1 MQRNVVL
8 QALVRLAAS
17 LVAIGVLAAS
27 PAFAGDRA
35 NLNILGY
42 SEDGRYFAFEEYGVH
57 DGSGGNYSDIYV
69 IDLPADKW
77 TYGSPFTVEEGGDAA
92 DTPPLAQT
100 RAKALAKAQEKLK
113 PLKIGTP
120 AEILVLLGDGV
131 PDADGKS
138 TVFANTMCCNPGATE
153 NGRFTL
159 TLKTFPAELN
169 EDYCTDMDS
178 VGYSLAFND
187 GATTT
192 MLHQDGAT
200 LPKSRGCTLD
210 YRLYAV
216 VAPFEGEGSRVAIIS
231 SYPFGFEGPDRRF
244 LVVPID

>member
-1 MQRNVVL
+1 MIRIVVL
-8 QALVRLAAS
+8 QALARLAVS
-17 LVAIGVLAAS
+17 LAVAIALSAS
-27 PAFAGDRA
+27 PALAGDRA

-57 DGSGGNYSDIYV
+57 DGAGGNYSSIYV

-77 TYGSPFTVEEGGDAA
+77 TYGLPFTVEEGGDTE

-113 PLKIGTP
+113 PLKVGTP
-120 AEILVLLGDGV
+120 VEILVLLGDGV

-138 TVFANTMCCNPGATE
+138 MVFANTTCCSPGATE
-153 NGRFTL
+153 DGRFTL
-159 TLKTFPAELN
+159 TLETFPAKLN
-169 EDYCTDMDS
+169 EDYCTDMES

-192 MLHQDGAT
+192 ILHQDGNT

-216 VAPFEGEGSRVAIIS
+216 VAPFAGKGSTVAIIS